1 MYDNNNLHKLNE
13 VGNVKKYVFKITCN
27 WESEVSYPYFM
38 KYGIRNILTKSMN
51 GIREKSRGKGNNIGV
66 VEAAI
71 GIAIVVV
78 IYENK
83 NNEIRM

>member
-1 MYDNNNLHKLNE
+1 
-13 VGNVKKYVFKITCN
+13 
-27 WESEVSYPYFM
+27 M